1 MAKAS
6 EKPGN
11 KDRLDPRDIV
21 LIAKLVGEMD
31 TALRPTWPE
40 VIKIVE
46 KVTKKEY
53 SRQSLSAHEKIK
65 DAYDVVRSQH
75 AAFTTT
81 GRVRKP
87 KLPADEEK
95 DQKLA
100 SQAVIIHDQ
109 RELIEAYQ
117 DLLVR
122 FIGTA
127 ILAGITQERL
137 EADLEP
143 RAEWR
148 SDLDQMADK
157 TKEARR
163 KQRRGERGSRPANG
177 G

>member
-1 MAKAS
+1 MAKDSA
-6 EKPGN
+6 KPGN
-11 KDRLDPRDIV
+11 KDRLNPRDIV
-21 LIAKLVGEMD
+21 LIAKLVGEMN
-31 TALRPTWPE
+31 TTLRPTWPQ
-40 VIKIVE
+40 VIEIAKRI
-46 KVTKKEY
+46 TKKEY
-53 SRQSLSAHEKIK
+53 SRQSLSAHDQIK
-65 DAYDVVRSQH
+65 DAYDVARSQH
-75 AAFTTT
+75 AAFRTT

-100 SQAVIIHDQ
+100 SHAVVIQDQ

-122 FIGTA
+122 FIGNA
-127 ILAGITQERL
+127 ILAGVTQERL

-163 KQRRGERGSRPANG
+163 KQRRGERASRPTNG

>member
-1 MAKAS
+1 MAKDSA
-6 EKPGN
+6 KPGT
-11 KDRLDPRDIV
+11 KDRLKPRDIV

-31 TALRPTWPE
+31 TTLRPTWRQI
-40 VIKIVE
+40 IKIA
-46 KVTKKEY
+46 KDVTKKEY
-53 SRQSLSAHEKIK
+53 SRQSLYAHGTIK

-75 AAFTTT
+75 AAFRTT
-81 GRVRKP
+81 GRLRKP

-95 DQKLA
+95 DQKIA
-100 SQAVIIHDQ
+100 IQAVLIQDQ

-122 FIGTA
+122 FIGNA
-127 ILAGITQERL
+127 ILAGVTQERM

-163 KQRRGERGSRPANG
+163 KQRRGERAGRPTNG